1 LKRVLGAHILEYV
14 AAKNKVLVDVVNA
27 GRLGGEA
34 RARNMSP
41 EERKEAAR
49 AAVNARWE
57 KYRAEKGRDREGQPG
72 ATRKPKKPDV
82 A

>member
-1 LKRVLGAHILEYV
+1 LNCVLGTPILEHV
-14 AAKNKVLVDVVNA
+14 AGKKKVLVDVVNA

-57 KYRAEKGRDREGQPG
+57 KYRAEKGTEREAQPG
-72 ATRKPKKPDV
+72 ATRKPKKKP
-82 A
+82 